1 MKIII
6 PPILLFL
13 IALIGFFGGGGGRR
27 EEIATVV
34 FVSFAWGS
42 VYRFPF
48 VFFVALFWNREWFN
62 TMTGIWG
69 LLILVQDI
77 GPQNSYVTVKPGQA
91 FPSLTN

>member
-42 VYRFPF
+42 VYCFPF

-69 LLILVQDI
+69 LLILVPDI
-77 GPQNSYVTVKPGQA
+77 RPQNNQVK
-91 FPSLTN
+91 LTLSKVYMKCA